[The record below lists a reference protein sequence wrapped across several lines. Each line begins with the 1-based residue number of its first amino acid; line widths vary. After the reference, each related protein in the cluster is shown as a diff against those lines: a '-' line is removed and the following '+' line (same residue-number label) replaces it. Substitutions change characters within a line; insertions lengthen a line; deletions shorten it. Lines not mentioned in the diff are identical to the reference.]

1 MFGSEERLHKR
12 LLKEGRQAQAEVV
25 ESRPT
30 TANRANF
37 PPDRSE
43 RRYLWKLRL
52 RLRPEGES
60 EFEVDL
66 KHYFHNWTP
75 PNAGSTMA
83 VLFDPN
89 DHSKVSIDIDS
100 VKSVAPAANLI
111 EGASSTREIQDAQLR
126 SGQSMVEVIGDADP
140 AGSGPSES
148 SDQNAAPL
156 VPGTV
161 MSGDQAAL
169 IAQLSDRHQRG
180 QLSDADFEKA
190 KRTLLGF

>member
-1 MFGSEERLHKR
+1 MFGSDERLHKR
-12 LLKEGRQAQAEVV
+12 LLEEGRQAQGEVV

-30 TANRANF
+30 TASRGNF

-43 RRYLWKLRL
+43 RRYLWKLKL

-66 KHYFHNWTP
+66 KHYFHDWSP
-75 PNAGSTMA
+75 PNAGSTMT

-100 VKSVAPAANLI
+100 VVSVPPAANLI
-111 EGASSTREIQDAQLR
+111 EGASSTRELQDAQLR
-126 SGQSMVEVIGDADP
+126 SGQGMIEVISGADAPIPDP
-140 AGSGPSES
+140 SAS
-148 SDQNAAPL
+148 SAQNAAPPA
-156 VPGTV
+156 PGSV
-161 MSGDQAAL
+161 LSGDQAEL